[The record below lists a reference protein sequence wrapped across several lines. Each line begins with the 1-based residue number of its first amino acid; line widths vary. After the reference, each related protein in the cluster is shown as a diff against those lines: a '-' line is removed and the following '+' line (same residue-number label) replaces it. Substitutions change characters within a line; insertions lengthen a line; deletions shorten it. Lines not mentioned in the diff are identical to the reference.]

1 MAHFGGDIT
10 GVVRLWKPG
19 GDGRGGAEVEVVY
32 EARRCAECGHRLSRY
47 NREPRCGPCSRL
59 LVAADPHPVRVPDQV
74 WRDSDVVRAMR
85 AGHFGPALARVRSL
99 ASLRQEEMARV
110 TGLSQ
115 PFLSALESGS
125 RRLTHYDK
133 IVTVLERLGV
143 PDHALPQL
151 FTRGA
156 PESLEAPRPH
166 PAPIHESAGLEPW
179 ENPLDVARRLTSTTS
194 SNIDPATMTLLVQ
207 QVGAIVDRYEADGP
221 HKLGP
226 RTAELRNFIQTLLE
240 GRQPPRQRTELFR
253 LAAQAS
259 GLLSYMAVNAGHE
272 ANAEAYSTEALQ
284 LAQEIDDSELMMWVF
299 GTRSLG
305 AYYAGRYGQALE
317 WADAGLAIDRC
328 NPQAI
333 RLLANGRARALGKLG
348 DPTGAR
354 RAIAE
359 AEDLSSEY
367 RLPDGL
373 TPCISFAPY
382 SIARTLANAATAH
395 VALGNTR
402 EVMQYAE
409 QVDELVEQSDSA
421 WSRALV
427 RLDVA
432 TALLA
437 DPQPDV
443 EHAMTLGMQALE
455 AGGGPPI
462 RSVVQRAGELH
473 TMAAAWQQMP
483 AVGDYAEAL
492 RSWYNAPLTRAVSES
507 AKMALASDSRKR
519 RAPGAAHSRHQ
530 RVSLRP
536 AAGPG

>member
-1 MAHFGGDIT
+1 MPQH
-10 GVVRLWKPG
+10 
-19 GDGRGGAEVEVVY
+19 
-32 EARRCAECGHRLSRY
+32 
-47 NREPRCGPCSRL
+47 
-59 LVAADPHPVRVPDQV
+59 V
-74 WRDSDVVRAMR
+74 WQDVDVVTAMR
-85 AGHFGPALARVRSL
+85 DGDFGSALARVRRL

-143 PDHALPQL
+143 PEHALPRL
-151 FTRGA
+151 FASKA
-156 PESLEAPRPH
+156 PGSAEAHRPL
-166 PAPIHESAGLEPW
+166 PASVHEPALLEPW
-179 ENPLDVARRLTSTTS
+179 ESPLDVARRLNGTIS
-194 SNIDPATMTLLVQ
+194 SNTDPATLSLLTQ

-226 RTAELRNFIQTLLE
+226 RTVELRHFIQTLLE

-253 LAAQAS
+253 LAAKAS

-284 LAQEIDDSELMMWVF
+284 LALEIDDSELAMWIF

-305 AYYAGRYGQALE
+305 AYYAGRYDQALE

-328 NPQAI
+328 NAQAI

-348 DPTGAR
+348 DATGAR

-382 SIARTLANAATAH
+382 SIPRTLANAATAH
-395 VALGNTR
+395 VALGNTQ

-432 TALLA
+432 TALLVG
-437 DPQPDV
+437 PQPDV
-443 EHAMTLGMQALE
+443 EHAMTLGMQALA

-473 TMAAAWQQMP
+473 TTAAAWQELP
-483 AVGDYAEAL
+483 AVRDYAEAL
-492 RSWYNAPLTRAVSES
+492 RSWHKAPLARAVSDS
-507 AKMALASDSRKR
+507 AKMAVASDSRNG
-519 RAPGAAHSRHQ
+519 RAPSAAHLRHQ
-530 RVSLRP
+530 RVSPRT